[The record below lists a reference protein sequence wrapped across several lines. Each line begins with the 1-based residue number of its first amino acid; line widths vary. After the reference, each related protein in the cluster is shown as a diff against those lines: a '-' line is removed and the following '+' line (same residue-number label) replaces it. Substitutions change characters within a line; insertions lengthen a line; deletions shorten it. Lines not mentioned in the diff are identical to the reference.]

1 MSSQITYAYK
11 RHNTW
16 VYRRTYPQRLKGIL
30 GSALKQ
36 SLKTHDAKVARK
48 RVAELNATFEEIVAQ
63 AAIQLADAGD
73 AMTIAVAVPRFQRA
87 RLLGEQRVD
96 DLAVAYLEET
106 SRRLAPGSYKSI
118 RFAIELLVS
127 HLGHRQVRD
136 LTEAMGREVLGFV
149 QRLSPNVRKYREGKA
164 ASLSELTELSE
175 QHEDVTL
182 TPQTQARIWKQMQQ
196 FLDWCVARGDLS
208 GNAWIGI
215 RVEQSPEPMPH
226 KVLTEAQVAILL
238 VARDGVIH
246 HALLFGLL
254 TGMRSG
260 EICGLMT
267 NDVIAKGNL
276 GRFVWIRPNA
286 VRSLKTKAAE
296 REVPLHPILEQILDD
311 YLPSNGRLFP
321 GLTVDRVV
329 KRYANLRRRHP
340 ELHSTV
346 FHSTRKWFV
355 TQCERTGVPEHFTA
369 SLVGHQSA
377 RSDNRLTYGL
387 YSAGIGDEQKRQ
399 IIDQLKL
406 PDGALT

>member
-118 RFAIELLVS
+118 RLAIELLVS